1 MMHEPKIPS
10 AQPRQQPSSPAKPR
24 LLHVVTSPMGAETM
38 LRGQLRFFRQGGYEV
53 FVASSPGTGLNRVAA
68 ADGVT
73 AFAIPMEREMAPLR
87 DVVSLWKLW
96 RLMRRLRPDICHV
109 GTPKTGLLGGLAAL
123 LAGVPRRFYTLHG
136 LRLET
141 TAGWK
146 RAILTAAERISCLLA
161 QRVICVSESLR
172 EKVVELRLADES
184 KTRLTGSGSAN
195 GVDVSR
201 FVPSSLRQAGSR
213 RVRRTLGLP
222 DQDSVVGFVGR
233 ITRDKG
239 IVELIEAFDLL
250 VDRFSGLRLLLAG
263 CFEKSDPL
271 PAWVET
277 SIRANPLIVHTGFLD
292 DPSLLY
298 QLMDVV
304 VLPSYREGFPT
315 VALEAAAAAKPIVA
329 TRVTGSCDAVL
340 DGVTGSLVAARDSAA
355 LVAAIGALLDDKSRA
370 EQMGLAARGRV
381 MREFPPERVWQGVLA
396 LYQEA
401 LQVPSSIGQK
411 PFPCVASSLTE
422 PRA

>member
-1 MMHEPKIPS
+1 
-10 AQPRQQPSSPAKPR
+10 
-24 LLHVVTSPMGAETM
+24 M

-315 VALEAAAAAKPIVA
+315 VALEAAAAKPIVA